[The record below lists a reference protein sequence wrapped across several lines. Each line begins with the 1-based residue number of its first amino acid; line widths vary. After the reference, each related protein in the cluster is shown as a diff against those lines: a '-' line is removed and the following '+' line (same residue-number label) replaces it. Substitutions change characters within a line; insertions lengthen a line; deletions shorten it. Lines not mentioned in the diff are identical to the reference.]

1 MEKSFPLLII
11 SILFCK
17 IWPEVNSTC
26 FYEKLAV
33 QELKSHWKVL
43 EENLKAYQISGLSLC
58 CLNTNLIMRT
68 ANPKNLNPLD

>member
-1 MEKSFPLLII
+1 MEKSFPLLIV

-17 IWPEVNSTC
+17 ILPEVNSTC

-33 QELKSHWKVL
+33 QELKGHWKVL

-68 ANPKNLNPLD
+68 ANRKNLNPLD